1 MLILASTSR
10 TRQDMLRAAGL
21 GFTALPSGVDEAALK
36 ADFAGPTAEL
46 AQALARAKA
55 CPVARA
61 HPAALTLGADQLL
74 VQEGRIFDKPATL
87 AEAAAQLRV
96 FSGCSHQLVTAA
108 CLYRGDELVWSG
120 TEVAV
125 LHVRPLSEAF
135 IARYLAAEREAVLA
149 SVGAYRLEGLGAQ
162 LFSRLEGDH
171 FTILGLPLLP
181 VLAALR
187 ALGALAP

>member
-10 TRQDMLRAAGL
+10 TRQEMLRAAGL
-21 GFTALPSGVDEAALK
+21 SFTALPSGVDEAALK
-36 ADFAGPTAEL
+36 AGFSGPPAQL

-55 CPVARA
+55 LAVAGA
-61 HPAALTLGADQLL
+61 HPGALTLGADQLL
-74 VQEGRIFDKPATL
+74 VQDGQIFDKPASL
-87 AEAAAQLRV
+87 AEAARHLRA
-96 FSGCSHQLVTAA
+96 FSGGSHQLVTAA
-108 CLYRGDELVWSG
+108 CLYRGDKLVWSG
-120 TEVAV
+120 TEVAT
-125 LHVRPLSEAF
+125 LHVRPLSDAF
-135 IARYLAAEREAVLA
+135 IARYLAAEGEAVLA

-187 ALGALAP
+187 AAGALAA

>member
-36 ADFAGPTAEL
+36 ADFAGPPAEL

-162 LFSRLEGDH
+162 LFSRIEGDH